1 MAGKPAYK
9 LTQDQATEAGALAQF
24 MSVEQ
29 IADYFEIPRRSFWNL
44 LQRQP
49 EVYAKIRKGKAK
61 LIGHIAKGLVEKAR
75 DGDKTC
81 MIFFLKTQ
89 ARWRESHRHE
99 VVGIPSSAAPLNPE
113 DEERRH
119 EEWLKSLPKDAL
131 AELASAMETIQRIQE
146 TYKHPVVVDVEGVS
160 PDSEMMDGDDIED
173 AEIVEDAPKQLPAP
187 KKRRT
192 VIRRRK

>member
-1 MAGKPAYK
+1 MGRPILYE
-9 LTQDQATEAGALAQF
+9 LTEEQTAEVSGLAQV

-61 LIGHIAKGLVEKAR
+61 LIGHVAQKLVAKAR

-99 VVGIPSSAAPLNPE
+99 IVGIPSSAAPLNPE
-113 DEERRH
+113 DDERRH

-131 AELASAMETIQRIQE
+131 SELAAAMETIQRIQE
-146 TYKHPVVVDVEGVS
+146 TYKHPIVVDVEDVS
-160 PDSEMMDGDDIED
+160 QNGETSDGEDIED
-173 AEIVEDAPKQLPAP
+173 AEILEDAPKQLPAP
-187 KKRRT
+187 KKKRT